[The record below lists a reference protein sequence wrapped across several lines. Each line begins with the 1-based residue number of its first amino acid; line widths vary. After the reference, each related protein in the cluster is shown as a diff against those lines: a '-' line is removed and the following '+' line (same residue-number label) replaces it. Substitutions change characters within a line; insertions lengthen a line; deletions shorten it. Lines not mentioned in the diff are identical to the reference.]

1 MIVGFLF
8 LSAFVQLYWLFR
20 LMKKSDEYESRIKA
34 LEARKLEPEKRKPE
48 LFGKTEQVQERQ
60 PEQPKA
66 GTVAA
71 KAIQPVVYLSQ
82 VSHKTI
88 VLDNGGLEWEG
99 KI

>member
-1 MIVGFLF
+1 MIL
-8 LSAFVQLYWLFR
+8 LDAFSIALAAFALYQVTELGKR
-20 LMKKSDEYESRIKA
+20 VKA
-34 LEARKLEPEKRKPE
+34 LEARKPEPEKRVQTP
-48 LFGKTEQVQERQ
+48 VQEQEIRVTGYRQ
-60 PEQPKA
+60 EQPKA